1 MTRKDIDVCVPV
13 DISDEDIYEAMTE
26 IPGYLDITPGD
37 FKEVYL
43 KAYEQALKRLSRSV
57 KVEEVMSTEVVYV
70 ERKTPLREVAQLM
83 AQRRVSG
90 VPVVESDGTVAGVIS
105 ETDFLS
111 TMGDAKSQTFMDVV
125 ADCLGGGRCLAA
137 PMRVQTAEDIMS
149 TPAVTVSPETPLMEV
164 ANIIADQGINRV
176 PVIDEAGKLV
186 GIASRADVVRSS
198 LVR

>member
-13 DISDEDIYEAMTE
+13 DISDEDIYKAMSE

-90 VPVVESDGTVAGVIS
+90 VPVLEADGAVAGVIS

-111 TMGDAKSQTFMDVV
+111 TM
-125 ADCLGGGRCLAA
+125 AD
-137 PMRVQTAEDIMS
+137 EKYHS
-149 TPAVTVSPETPLMEV
+149 
-164 ANIIADQGINRV
+164 
-176 PVIDEAGKLV
+176 
-186 GIASRADVVRSS
+186 
-198 LVR
+198 